1 MSTKRKYLRRRKSR
15 NRSISRSKQRKCI
28 RTRKNYKCIMKGG

>member
-1 MSTKRKYLRRRKSR
+1 MSTKRKYIRRRKSR
-15 NRSISRSKQRKCI
+15 NRSISRQRKCI